1 MLEGRTALVTGAG
14 RGIGRGIALA
24 LAAAGAD
31 VAVNY
36 RRDADAAEE
45 VVGRIRALGR
55 RAVAVQ
61 ASVTDPAEIE
71 RLCATVSAEL
81 GPVDLLVANAGIA
94 SRGHS
99 VLDSSPEEFE
109 LLMATHA
116 FGTVRLAQSLLP
128 AMRERPRADIV
139 VISSSE
145 VAFMRPNCAPYN
157 AAKAALEAV
166 ALTLAKEEVANG
178 VRVNIV
184 APGLVDTDMGR
195 RLVRAALGKEEV
207 AELDAEQ
214 PLGRVCRPE
223 DVGAVVRFLVSGEG
237 EMVTGQRIVVDGGA
251 TSPTVAHE
259 RAAA

>member
-1 MLEGRTALVTGAG
+1 MLEGRISLVTGAG

-24 LAAAGAD
+24 LAEAGAD

-55 RAVAVQ
+55 RAIAVP
-61 ASVTDPAEIE
+61 ASVADPEEVEA
-71 RLCATVSAEL
+71 LCTTVAAEL

-94 SRGHS
+94 SRGRTILES
-99 VLDSSPEEFE
+99 PPEEFE
-109 LLMATHA
+109 LLMATHT
-116 FGTVRLAQSLLP
+116 FGLVRIVQRLLP
-128 AMRERPRADIV
+128 AMRESARADVV

-145 VAFMRPNCAPYN
+145 VAHMRPNCAPYN

-166 ALTLAKEEVANG
+166 AMTLAKEEIAHG
-178 VRVNIV
+178 VRVNVV

-195 RLVRAALGKEEV
+195 RLVEAALGKDEV

-214 PLGRVCRPE
+214 PLGRVCRPA
-223 DVGAVVRFLVSGEG
+223 DVGAVVRFLVSADG
-237 EMVTGQRIVVDGGA
+237 EMVTGQRIVVDGGVA
-251 TSPTVAHE
+251 SPTVAHE
-259 RAAA
+259 RIGA